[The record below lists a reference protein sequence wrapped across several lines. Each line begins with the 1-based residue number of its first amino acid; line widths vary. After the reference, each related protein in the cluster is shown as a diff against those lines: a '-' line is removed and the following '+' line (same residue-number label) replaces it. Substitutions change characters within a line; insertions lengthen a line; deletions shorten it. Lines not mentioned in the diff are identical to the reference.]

1 MSEEKKQQLR
11 QGHDLMQVMSGAK
24 HQLLSVLLY
33 NAAAY
38 YWKLKTQADY
48 ASPNA
53 LQRNCTMGIPVAK
66 KLRELGL
73 EAEARALLDDLNAF
87 LRLQEAPQEE
97 LQKVQR
103 LL

>member
-1 MSEEKKQQLR
+1 
-11 QGHDLMQVMSGAK
+11 
-24 HQLLSVLLY
+24 
-33 NAAAY
+33 
-38 YWKLKTQADY
+38 
-48 ASPNA
+48 
-53 LQRNCTMGIPVAK
+53 MGIPVAK